1 MSKSF
6 TPRGV
11 LAALLAAVLAPVL
24 AAPAA
29 SASATASAAASS
41 ASSAASAASG
51 ATTAAEHPSAKH
63 AFSLPPSADLSYTLK
78 ARQRG
83 LSLGGESTVAW
94 RADEH
99 SYSIVS
105 EAKVALFGKI
115 LENKSEGAVDDYGLA
130 PAQYVEKRYRKE
142 ASTTSFKRDAKTI
155 AFSESDESYPLKGG
169 EQDRTSAPWQL
180 LAMARSAPE
189 KFKPGADLALF
200 VAGRRDAEP
209 WTFKVIKQ
217 ETVHT
222 GQGDIGAIHL
232 SKAPPPD
239 RQGQQVDI
247 WLAPSLDWYPVQLR
261 YADEDGDFVEQ
272 TLSKISK
279 K

>member
-1 MSKSF
+1 MSTSCS
-6 TPRGV
+6 PHRVLAVV
-11 LAALLAAVLAPVL
+11 LAAALAPAL

-29 SASATASAAASS
+29 SAPASAAA
-41 ASSAASAASG
+41 SAASAAS
-51 ATTAAEHPSAKH
+51 ATSAAADHPSAKH

-83 LSLGGESTVAW
+83 LSANGESSVVW
-94 RADEH
+94 RADER

-115 LENKSEGAVDDYGLA
+115 LENKSEGTVDEYGLA

-142 ASTTSFKRDAKTI
+142 ASTTSFKRDGKTI
-155 AFSESDESYPLKGG
+155 SFSESDESYPLKGG

-189 KFKPGADLALF
+189 KFKPGAELALF

-222 GQGDIGAIHL
+222 GQGEISAVHL

-239 RQGQQVDI
+239 RKGQQVDI

-272 TLSKISK
+272 TLNKVSK